1 MSRAPVPS
9 SFFALTVVR
18 LGHRFLLTQEKRYG
32 GAWSVPG
39 GRVEP
44 GEALIDAAVRE
55 VLEETGVP
63 VMLEGIL
70 RVEHAPTPNGARV
83 RVIFIGSPTG
93 DTVPKDVADDESL
106 RASWLTLAEIA
117 GLQLRGTDLLPLLQT
132 VARGRQVFPLDLI
145 GRELSI

>member
-1 MSRAPVPS
+1 M
-9 SFFALTVVR
+9 
-18 LGHRFLLTQEKRYG
+18 
-32 GAWSVPG
+32 
-39 GRVEP
+39 EP